1 MVLASKLFTVKR
13 LLRNVRQ
20 LHCSYLRNAYEGS
33 GKTTVTILN
42 LNNGPRVL
50 IDQCTIVGFR
60 LTDNRL
66 LMGPIA
72 IFPTSV
78 LCWNVKAGKDINEG
92 ALSLFSILEP
102 KPDIIVLGLETTYDY
117 RKVKEMKK
125 PLIEKGISVEVLP
138 VEQACGIYNFLSEE
152 GRYVVAGLIPPLP
165 GTTLGQKRLKA
176 SMEAIRKAKAIEPE

>member
-20 LHCSYLRNAYEGS
+20 LHCSYLRNKYEGS

-60 LTDNRL
+60 MTDNRL
-66 LMGPIA
+66 FMGPVA
-72 IFPTSV
+72 VFPTTV
-78 LCWNVKAGKDINEG
+78 LFWNVKAGKDINEG

-102 KPDIIVLGLETTYDY
+102 QPDIIVLGLETTYDY
-117 RKVKEMKK
+117 RKVKEIKR

-165 GTTLGQKRLKA
+165 GTTLQQKRLKV
-176 SMEAIRKAKAIEPE
+176 SMEAIRNARPIGPE